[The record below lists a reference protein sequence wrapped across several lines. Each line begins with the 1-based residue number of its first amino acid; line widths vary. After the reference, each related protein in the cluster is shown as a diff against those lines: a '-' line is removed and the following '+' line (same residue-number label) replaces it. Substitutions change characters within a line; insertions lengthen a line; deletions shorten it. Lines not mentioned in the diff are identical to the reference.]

1 MTSGRTCT
9 LTAYFYANNKENS
22 PVNTDPP
29 QQQSNFWF
37 LRDHNPLLLQLCTA
51 AERNYHDDPNTTVI
65 KLRQFGEAVIRHLAA
80 VFNLD
85 APAEQT
91 QAELLKLL
99 QIRRL
104 IDRNVSDLLHYL
116 RREGNQAAHEFQT
129 TPQQAKSAL
138 KIARE
143 LALWFHRALAR
154 SDQRNFKAGTFIE
167 PARPDHETRLTNLS
181 SALEL
186 KTEEAR
192 AAYQVAEVERA
203 QRLEVESRMA
213 RTAEESALWEQLAR
227 EEEQERL
234 RLTAAFQEKLA
245 GIQQE
250 AASRSNAD
258 TAAIATGMA
267 GASQAIVLDEAETRA
282 LIDAQLNAAGWL
294 ADSESLR
301 YALGARPEA
310 GKHKAIA
317 EWPTASGPADYVLF
331 HGLTPLATV
340 EAKKYG
346 SDVSGDIT
354 QAERYNRNYRIKADE
369 QLPRP
374 VGSAEDF
381 PGWPISAGAADTYRL
396 PFVYASN
403 GRPYLR
409 QLETKSGVWFRD
421 VRAPTHHARVLA
433 GWHTPDNLLKLLES
447 EEAGAAAKLQHE
459 PFGYLN
465 LRDYQVRA
473 VQAVETRID
482 QGQRAC
488 LLAMATGTGKT
499 RTVIGLIY
507 RLLKADRFRRV
518 LFLVDRSALG
528 EQAQNAFKDMR
539 LEQNQTFTDIYDV
552 KELGDISPDRAT
564 RVQVATV
571 QGMVRRIFG
580 DETLPPIDQYDC
592 IVVDEAH
599 RGYILDREMGEGEL
613 EIRSEADYISS
624 YRRVLDHFDAVKVAL
639 TATPAQ
645 HTVDIFGHPVF
656 TYSYREAVIDGWLVD
671 HEPPIRLITLL
682 AQRGIHF
689 AKGDQ
694 VQVVQTASGSLDTA
708 TLPDELDF
716 EVDAFNRQVITENFN
731 RVVCEELAKQLDP
744 DGEQKTLIFC
754 ANDNHADLVVKLLKE
769 ALERVWGP
777 IDDKAVMKITGR
789 TDKPLTAI
797 RRYKN
802 ERQPSIAVTVDLLT
816 TGIDVPSICNLV
828 FLRRVRSR
836 ILYEQMLG
844 RATRLCPDIDKNA
857 FRIFDAVDIYAALDP
872 VNTMKPVV
880 QTVSIPLAQ
889 LFAEVID
896 KQARQTPGG
905 EEGRSHADDVKDQIV
920 VRIRGLVQRTL
931 KRIQDRPELGP
942 TLAPTLELLEQVAG
956 VSLKA
961 WPSALKSGS
970 TEEMAALIQ
979 ATPSLLKLLENL
991 QTGSG
996 GGFGQVVSSHD
1007 DELVAIESG
1016 YGLAKRPEDYLD
1028 AFRQFIVD
1036 NRNKIA
1042 ALQVAVTRP
1051 RELTRAHLR
1060 ELRLALAEHEFSEVA
1075 LRTAWREAKNEDIAA
1090 GIIGYVRQMALGSPL
1105 IPFEARVDRAM
1116 KKLLAA
1122 RAWPLP
1128 QQKWLERIAKEMKR
1142 AIVIDQTTFEEGAFK
1157 NAGGLKNL
1165 QHVFKGEA
1173 LNVIGEIEDAAW
1185 EDVA

>member
-1 MTSGRTCT
+1 M
-9 LTAYFYANNKENS
+9 
-22 PVNTDPP
+22 
-29 QQQSNFWF
+29 
-37 LRDHNPLLLQLCTA
+37 
-51 AERNYHDDPNTTVI
+51 
-65 KLRQFGEAVIRHLAA
+65 
-80 VFNLD
+80 
-85 APAEQT
+85 
-91 QAELLKLL
+91 
-99 QIRRL
+99 
-104 IDRNVSDLLHYL
+104 
-116 RREGNQAAHEFQT
+116 
-129 TPQQAKSAL
+129 
-138 KIARE
+138 
-143 LALWFHRALAR
+143 
-154 SDQRNFKAGTFIE
+154 
-167 PARPDHETRLTNLS
+167 
-181 SALEL
+181 
-186 KTEEAR
+186 
-192 AAYQVAEVERA
+192 
-203 QRLEVESRMA
+203 
-213 RTAEESALWEQLAR
+213 WEQLAR

-234 RLTAAFQEKLA
+234 RLTAAFKEKLEQ
-245 GIQQE
+245 IQAD
-250 AASRSNAD
+250 AAARTSAESE
-258 TAAIATGMA
+258 AIAVGIA

-282 LIDAQLNAAGWL
+282 LIDAQLNAAGWQ
-294 ADSESLR
+294 ADSVSLS
-301 YALGARPEA
+301 YAQGARPQV
-310 GKHKAIA
+310 GKCQAIA

-331 HGLTPLATV
+331 YGLTPLAVV

-346 SDVSGDIT
+346 ADISGDIV
-354 QAERYNRNYRIKADE
+354 QAERYSRNYRIKADE
-369 QLPRP
+369 KLPRP
-374 VGSAEDF
+374 TSCAEGF
-381 PGWPISAGAADTYRL
+381 SGWPVSADAVDTYRL
-396 PFVYASN
+396 PFVYATN

-421 VRAPTHHARVLA
+421 VRTPTQHARVLA

-447 EEAGAAAKLQHE
+447 EEAAAVGMLQAE

-465 LRDYQVRA
+465 LRDYQVCA
-473 VQAVETRID
+473 VQAVETRIAR
-482 QGQRAC
+482 GQRAC
-488 LLAMATGTGKT
+488 LVAMATGTGKT

-507 RLLKADRFRRV
+507 RLLKAGRFRRV

-552 KELGDISPDRAT
+552 KELGDITPDSAT

-580 DETLPPIDQYDC
+580 DDAALPIDQYDC

-671 HEPPIRLITLL
+671 HEPPIRLITQL

-689 AKGDQ
+689 ARGEQ
-694 VQVVQTASGSLDTA
+694 VQVVKPATGSLDTA

-731 RVVCEELAKQLDP
+731 RVVCEELAKQIDP

-769 ALERVWGP
+769 ALEQVWGP
-777 IDDKAVMKITGR
+777 IDDKTVQKITGR

-802 ERQPSIAVTVDLLT
+802 ERQPAIAVTVDLLT
-816 TGIDVPSICNLV
+816 TGIDVPKICNLV

-844 RATRLCPDIDKNA
+844 RATRLCPEIDKEV
-857 FRIFDAVDIYAALDP
+857 FRIFDAVDLYAALDP

-889 LFAEVID
+889 LFAEIGD
-896 KQARQTPGG
+896 AKAHQIPGG

-920 VRIRGLVQRTL
+920 VRIRGLVQRAI
-931 KRIQDRPELGP
+931 KRAQERPELVP
-942 TLAPTLELLEQVAG
+942 ALELLEQVAG
-956 VSLKA
+956 VPLKD
-961 WPSALKSGS
+961 WPAALKNGS
-970 TEEMAALIQ
+970 SAELAGFIQ
-979 ATPSLLKLLENL
+979 ANPSLLNLLENL
-991 QTGSG
+991 QLGGG

-1007 DELVAIESG
+1007 DQLVAVESG
-1016 YGLAKRPEDYLD
+1016 YGQGTRPEDYLD
-1028 AFRQFIVD
+1028 AFRQFILD
-1036 NRNKIA
+1036 NRNKIV

-1060 ELRLALAEHEFSEVA
+1060 ELRLALAEHDFSEVA
-1075 LRTAWREAKNEDIAA
+1075 LRTAWRESKNEDIAA
-1090 GIIGYVRQMALGSPL
+1090 SIIGYVRQMALGSPL

-1116 KKLLAA
+1116 KKLLASH
-1122 RAWPLP
+1122 AWPLP

-1173 LNVIGEIEDAAW
+1173 LSVIGEIEDAVW
-1185 EDVA
+1185 EDAA

>member
-1 MTSGRTCT
+1 M
-9 LTAYFYANNKENS
+9 NPS
-22 PVNTDPP
+22 PLH
-29 QQQSNFWF
+29 QQSNFWF
-37 LRDHNPLLLQLCTA
+37 LRDHDPLLLQLCTA
-51 AERNYHDDPNTTVI
+51 AERNYHEDPNTTVI
-65 KLRQFGEAVIRHLAA
+65 KLRQFGEAVVRHLAA
-80 VFNLD
+80 VFNLE

-99 QIRRL
+99 QVRRL

-129 TPQQAKSAL
+129 TPAQAKSAL

-143 LALWFHRALAR
+143 LALWFHRALGR
-154 SDQRNFKAGTFIE
+154 GDQHDLKPGPFVE
-167 PARPDHETRLTNLS
+167 PAAPDHETRLASLS
-181 SALEL
+181 SALDL
-186 KTEEAR
+186 KAEEVR
-192 AAYQVAEVERA
+192 AAYQVAEAERA
-203 QRLEVESRMA
+203 QRLAAETRMA
-213 RTAEESALWEQLAR
+213 RSAEESALWEQLAR

-245 GIQQE
+245 GIRQA

-258 TAAIATGMA
+258 TDALSAGLA
-267 GASQAIVLDEAETRA
+267 GAAQAIVLDEAETRA

-294 ADSESLR
+294 ADSQSLS
-301 YALGARPEA
+301 YARGARPQA
-310 GKHKAIA
+310 GKHQAIA
-317 EWPTASGPADYVLF
+317 EWPTASGPADYALF
-331 HGLTPLATV
+331 YGLMPLGII

-346 SDVSGDIT
+346 SDISGDIA
-354 QAERYNRNYRIKADE
+354 QAERYSQGYLIKADE
-369 QLPRP
+369 QWPRP
-374 VGSAEDF
+374 VGSAADF
-381 PGWPISAGAADTYRL
+381 PGWPVSSGSSDTYRL

-409 QLETKSGVWFRD
+409 QLETRSGVWFRD

-433 GWHTPDNLLKLLES
+433 GWHTPEYLLKLLES
-447 EEAGAAAKLQHE
+447 EEVDAAAKLQQE

-473 VQAVETRID
+473 VQAVETRVAR
-482 QGQRAC
+482 GQRAC
-488 LLAMATGTGKT
+488 LVAMATGTGKT

-507 RLLKADRFRRV
+507 RLLKAGRFRRV

-539 LEQNQTFTDIYDV
+539 LEQNQTFTGIYDV
-552 KELGDISPDRAT
+552 KELGDITPDSAT

-580 DETLPPIDQYDC
+580 DDAPPPIDQYDC

-671 HEPPIRLITLL
+671 HEPPIRLITQL

-689 AKGDQ
+689 ARGEQ
-694 VQVVQTASGSLDTA
+694 VQVVQTVTGSLDTA

-744 DGEQKTLIFC
+744 EGEQKTLIFC
-754 ANDNHADLVVKLLKE
+754 ANDSHADLVVKLLKE
-769 ALERVWGP
+769 ALEQVWGP
-777 IDDKAVMKITGR
+777 IDDKTVQKITGR

-802 ERQPSIAVTVDLLT
+802 ERQPLIAVTVDLLS
-816 TGIDVPSICNLV
+816 TGIDVPKICNLV

-844 RATRLCPDIDKNA
+844 RATRLCPEIDKEV
-857 FRIFDAVDIYAALDP
+857 FRIFDAVDLYAALDP

-889 LFAEVID
+889 LFAEIGD
-896 KQARQTPGG
+896 AQSQRTPGSD
-905 EEGRSHADDVKDQIV
+905 EGRSHADDVKDQIV
-920 VRIRGLVQRTL
+920 VRIRGLVQRAL
-931 KRIQDRPELGP
+931 KRVQDKPELRP
-942 TLAPTLELLEQVAG
+942 ALDLLEQVAG
-956 VSLKA
+956 VPLKE
-961 WPSALKSGS
+961 WPAALKNAG
-970 TEEMAALIQ
+970 TQELAALIQ

-991 QTGSG
+991 QLG

-1007 DELVAIESG
+1007 DQLVAVETG
-1016 YGLAKRPEDYLD
+1016 YGQATRPEDYLD
-1028 AFRQFIVD
+1028 AFRQFIVA
-1036 NRNKIA
+1036 NRNQIA

-1105 IPFEARVDRAM
+1105 IPFSARVDRAM
-1116 KKLLAA
+1116 KKLLAS
-1122 RAWPLP
+1122 RSWPLP

-1142 AIVIDQTTFEEGAFK
+1142 SLVIDQTTFEEGAFK

-1173 LNVIGEIEDAAW
+1173 LNVIGEIEDAVW
-1185 EDVA
+1185 EDAA